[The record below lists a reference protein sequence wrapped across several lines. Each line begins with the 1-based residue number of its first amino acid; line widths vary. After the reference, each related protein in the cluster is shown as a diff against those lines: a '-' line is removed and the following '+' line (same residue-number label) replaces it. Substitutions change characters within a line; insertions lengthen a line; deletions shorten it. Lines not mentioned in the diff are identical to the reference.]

1 MINNIPEC
9 SIKFREVPKGSG
21 VFQEVPECSQ
31 VFRGIPVCSG
41 HVTCGAVVSRKQR
54 NCYILPSLREDVL
67 VDSNSLTFSLA
78 LVRFSKGSHVAS
90 CNGYPIHFTKY

>member
-21 VFQEVPECSQ
+21 VFQEVPGCSQ

-41 HVTCGAVVSRKQR
+41 HVTCGAV
-54 NCYILPSLREDVL
+54 
-67 VDSNSLTFSLA
+67 
-78 LVRFSKGSHVAS
+78 GVAKAKKLLHS
-90 CNGYPIHFTKY
+90 PLLKRRRPRRLKFLDFFTGIG